1 MIKGTSLA
9 EKGAE
14 KLYFGEIWSESLPYF
29 WRVFGLNFLTGL
41 AVFAVILIPLILL
54 GVMFALGMASG
65 ARAGMAGMGIIGF
78 FACFVPII
86 CLLIPIGWILSVV
99 VEQAQAAIVLE
110 DLGILDGFKRG
121 WQIVKMNVMPMVVMF
136 LILGIGGA
144 IIGVIVSF
152 PLIFAFIPVLM
163 GLGTLRQSLT
173 PIYISLACCVV
184 YLPVLIFLN
193 GILTAYIQS
202 AWALTFMQLA
212 SPKEDVPVF
221 VEANA

>member
-1 MIKGTSLA
+1 MGVI
-9 EKGAE
+9 
-14 KLYFGEIWSESLPYF
+14 
-29 WRVFGLNFLTGL
+29 GL
-41 AVFAVILIPLILL
+41 
-54 GVMFALGMASG
+54 
-65 ARAGMAGMGIIGF
+65 
-78 FACFVPII
+78 FACLVPII
-86 CLLIPIGWILSVV
+86 CLLIPIGWVLSMII
-99 VEQAQAAIVLE
+99 EQAQAAIVLE

-144 IIGVIVSF
+144 IIGVIVSL